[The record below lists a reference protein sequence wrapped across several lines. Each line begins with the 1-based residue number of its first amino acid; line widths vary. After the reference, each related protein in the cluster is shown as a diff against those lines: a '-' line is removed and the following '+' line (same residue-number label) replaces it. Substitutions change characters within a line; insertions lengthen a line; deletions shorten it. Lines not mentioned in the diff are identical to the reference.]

1 MVSHGTPP
9 FLNPQNYLNNLEN
22 HPFAVVHAPAKAFE
36 KPVPAA
42 NRALLPIAL
51 TVNTLFLHAFVDAIC
66 FAA

>member
-1 MVSHGTPP
+1 MKHPP
-9 FLNPQNYLNNLEN
+9 LLKSKVYLNNFEN
-22 HPFAVVHAPAKAFE
+22 HPFTVVHAPAKAFE

-51 TVNTLFLHAFVDAIC
+51 TVHTLFLQAFVDAIC